1 MSGHTTAYESRS
13 PVASRPSSVNA
24 PGEERFLI
32 TGAMGCIGA
41 WVVYNLVREGVPT
54 AVFDLSDNPHR
65 MRLILSQDEIDRVR
79 FITGDI
85 TDPLAIAQALAETGA
100 THVIHLAALQ
110 VPFCRADPV
119 LGARV
124 NVVGTVNL
132 FEAVRQA
139 GDQVRGLAY
148 ASSVAA
154 LGPDNFYP
162 QKPVQDDAPL
172 RPDTLYGVYKQ
183 ANEHTA
189 RLYWQDWQVGSVGL
203 RPYIVYGAGRD
214 QGLTSDI
221 AKAILAAAAGRPYHV
236 KFSGP
241 VALQYADDVARIF
254 IAAARAEHKGAA
266 VCNLRQDVVDV
277 ADFVEALRAEAPD
290 AHITQETNRP
300 LPFPADL
307 DDSGL
312 RRILG
317 SVPHTQLP
325 AAIRHSLDLFQSLLA
340 QGRINLQQLDS

>member
-1 MSGHTTAYESRS
+1 MS
-13 PVASRPSSVNA
+13 
-24 PGEERFLI
+24 EERFLV

-54 AVFDLSDNPHR
+54 AVFDLSDNPR
-65 MRLILSQDEIDRVR
+65 RLRLLMSGEEISAVS
-79 FITGDI
+79 FIGGDI
-85 TDPLAIAQALAETGA
+85 TDPDAVTDALAESGA

-124 NVVGTVNL
+124 NVVGTVNV

-139 GDQVRGLAY
+139 GDQVRGLVY

-154 LGPDNFYP
+154 LGPDGFYP
-162 QKPVQDDAPL
+162 QKPVADDVTL

-189 RLYWQDWQVGSVGL
+189 RVYWQDWQVGSVGL
-203 RPYIVYGAGRD
+203 RPHVVYGPGRD
-214 QGLTSDI
+214 QGLTSDL
-221 AKAILAAAAGRPYHV
+221 AKAILAAAAGRPFHV

-241 VALQYADDVARIF
+241 VALQYADDVAQIF
-254 IAAARAEHKGAA
+254 IAAARAEHRGAA

-277 ADFVEALRAEAPD
+277 ADFVQVLQAEASG
-290 AHITQETNRP
+290 ARITQEMNRP

-312 RRILG
+312 RRLLG
-317 SVPHTQLP
+317 DIPHTPLP
-325 AAIRHSLDLFQSLLA
+325 AAIGASLDLFRLLLS
-340 QGRINLQQLDS
+340 QDRIHLEQLDS

>member
-1 MSGHTTAYESRS
+1 MS
-13 PVASRPSSVNA
+13 
-24 PGEERFLI
+24 EERFLV

-41 WVVYNLVREGVPT
+41 WVVTNLVREGIST

-65 MRLILSQDEIDRVR
+65 MQLIMSQDEIDRVR
-79 FITGDI
+79 FISGDI
-85 TDPLAIAQALAETGA
+85 TDLAAVEQALAQSRA

-124 NVVGTVNL
+124 NVVGTVNML
-132 FEAVRQA
+132 EAVRRA

-154 LGPDNFYP
+154 LGPDDFYP
-162 QKPVQDDAPL
+162 QKPVLDDVPQ

-214 QGLTSDI
+214 QGLTSDV
-221 AKAILAAAAGRPYHV
+221 AKAILATAAGRPFHI

-254 IAAARAEHKGAA
+254 IAAARTEHRGAA
-266 VCNLRQDVVDV
+266 VCNLRQDVVEV
-277 ADFVEALRAEAPD
+277 AGFVKALQAEAPE
-290 AHITQETNRP
+290 ARITQETKRP

-317 SVPHTQLP
+317 DVPHTPLP
-325 AAIRHSLDLFQSLLA
+325 AAIRQSLDLFRSLLA
-340 QGRINLQQLDS
+340 QNQIRLEQLDS

>member
-1 MSGHTTAYESRS
+1 MSEQ
-13 PVASRPSSVNA
+13 
-24 PGEERFLI
+24 RFLI

-41 WVVYNLVREGVPT
+41 WVVYNLVREGIST
-54 AVFDLSDNPHR
+54 AVFDLSNNPHR
-65 MRLILSQDEIDRVR
+65 MRLLMSDDQIGQVR
-79 FITGDI
+79 FISGDI
-85 TDPLAIAQALAETGA
+85 TELAAVEQALVETAA

-132 FEAVRQA
+132 FEAVRRA
-139 GDQVRGLAY
+139 GEQVRGLAY

-154 LGPDNFYP
+154 LGPDDFYP
-162 QKPVQDDAPL
+162 QKPVLDDVPQ

-189 RLYWQDWQVGSVGL
+189 RLYWQDWQVDSVGL

-214 QGLTSDI
+214 QGLTSDV
-221 AKAILAAAAGRPYHV
+221 AKAILAAAADRPFHI

-254 IAAARAEHKGAA
+254 IAAARAGHQGAA
-266 VCNLRQDVVDV
+266 VCNLRQDVLDVDGFV
-277 ADFVEALRAEAPD
+277 AALRAAAPQ
-290 AHITQETNRP
+290 AAITQETNRP

-317 SVPHTQLP
+317 DVPHTPLP
-325 AAIRHSLDLFQSLLA
+325 AAIGASLNLFRSLLSED
-340 QGRINLQQLDS
+340 RIRLEQLGA

>member
-1 MSGHTTAYESRS
+1 MS
-13 PVASRPSSVNA
+13 
-24 PGEERFLI
+24 EERFLV

-41 WVVYNLVREGVPT
+41 WVVTNLVREGIST

-65 MRLILSQDEIDRVR
+65 MQLIMSQDEIDRVR
-79 FITGDI
+79 FVSGDI
-85 TDPLAIAQALAETGA
+85 TDLAAVEQALAQSRA

-124 NVVGTVNL
+124 NVVGTVNML
-132 FEAVRQA
+132 EAVRRA

-154 LGPDNFYP
+154 LGPDDFYP
-162 QKPVQDDAPL
+162 QKPVLDDVPQ

-214 QGLTSDI
+214 QGLTSDV
-221 AKAILAAAAGRPYHV
+221 AKAILATAAGRPFHI

-254 IAAARAEHKGAA
+254 IAAARTEHRGAA
-266 VCNLRQDVVDV
+266 VCNLRQDVVEV
-277 ADFVEALRAEAPD
+277 AGFVKALQAEAPE
-290 AHITQETNRP
+290 ARITQETKRP

-317 SVPHTQLP
+317 DIPHTPLP
-325 AAIRHSLDLFQSLLA
+325 AAIRHSLDLFRSLLA
-340 QGRINLQQLDS
+340 QNQIRLEQLDS

>member
-1 MSGHTTAYESRS
+1 MS
-13 PVASRPSSVNA
+13 
-24 PGEERFLI
+24 EERFLV

-41 WVVYNLVREGVPT
+41 WVVTNLVREGIST

-65 MRLILSQDEIDRVR
+65 MQLIMSQDEIDRVR
-79 FITGDI
+79 FVSGDI
-85 TDPLAIAQALAETGA
+85 TDLAAVEQALAQSRA

-124 NVVGTVNL
+124 NVVGTVNML
-132 FEAVRQA
+132 EAVRRA

-154 LGPDNFYP
+154 LGPDDFYP
-162 QKPVQDDAPL
+162 QKPVLDDVPQ

-214 QGLTSDI
+214 QGLTSDV
-221 AKAILAAAAGRPYHV
+221 AKAILATAAGRPFHI

-254 IAAARAEHKGAA
+254 IAAARTEHRGAA
-266 VCNLRQDVVDV
+266 VCNLRQDVVEV
-277 ADFVEALRAEAPD
+277 AGFVKALQAEAPE
-290 AHITQETNRP
+290 ARITQETKRP

-317 SVPHTQLP
+317 DVPHTPLP
-325 AAIRHSLDLFQSLLA
+325 AAIRQSLDLFRSLLA
-340 QGRINLQQLDS
+340 QNQIRLEQLDS